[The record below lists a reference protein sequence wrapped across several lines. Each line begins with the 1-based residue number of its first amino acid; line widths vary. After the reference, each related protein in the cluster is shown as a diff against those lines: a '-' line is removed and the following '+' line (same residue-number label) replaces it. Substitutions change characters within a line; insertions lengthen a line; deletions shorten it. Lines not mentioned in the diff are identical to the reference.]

1 MGKKEVSSETQ
12 SCRISLKRV
21 LICGFGSIGRKHA
34 RILHHNFPAIEL
46 SVWRSGHGPECQ
58 ELSLMTHQFTDLDVA
73 IAWRPDAA
81 VICSPAPYHQQ
92 QALSLTRKNIPVLIE
107 KPLGIGSEPRIGWD
121 ELLKHSQTVPVV
133 IGYVLR
139 HDPCAKYVKT
149 LLDQQKL
156 GKIIDADFYCG
167 SWLPDWRP
175 GSDYRS
181 CVSSQSSMGGGA
193 LLELSHEIDMALWL
207 LSDFE
212 LTYASLGRSSLLDV
226 DVEDQVLLA
235 GRASTSSLVTI
246 RLNMCSRPSRRS
258 VLLRCEKGEI
268 NWDLLQRK
276 VDLTT
281 EDHGLQSFR
290 PSFQPDDRFR
300 LQAESFFRC
309 IVNGAPPY
317 CSLNDGLLVLRVI
330 KEAHTKAS
338 HE

>member
-1 MGKKEVSSETQ
+1 M
-12 SCRISLKRV
+12 
-21 LICGFGSIGRKHA
+21 
-34 RILHHNFPAIEL
+34 
-46 SVWRSGHGPECQ
+46 
-58 ELSLMTHQFTDLDVA
+58 
-73 IAWRPDAA
+73 
-81 VICSPAPYHQQ
+81 
-92 QALSLTRKNIPVLIE
+92 LIE

-121 ELLKHSQTVPVV
+121 ELLKHSQTAPVV

-149 LLDQQKL
+149 LFDQQSWVKL
-156 GKIIDADFYCG
+156 LMQIFTVVLGCQIGVLAQIID
-167 SWLPDWRP
+167 L
-175 GSDYRS
+175 
-181 CVSSQSSMGGGA
+181 VSQPEFNGWWGII
-193 LLELSHEIDMALWL
+193 ELSHEIDMALWL

-235 GRASTSSLVTI
+235 GRASTGSLVTI

-276 VDLTT
+276 VDLAT

-300 LQAESFFRC
+300 LQAESFS
-309 IVNGAPPY
+309 GA
-317 CSLNDGLLVLRVI
+317 
-330 KEAHTKAS
+330 
-338 HE
+338 